1 MASGDNK
8 KAITVGIFLSLGLVI
23 FILGVFTLGGQQKSF
38 AKSIKLSAIF
48 DDVAGLKKG
57 NDVWFSGVKVGNI
70 TSIKFVGTSQVDVQ
84 MKIDQATQQ
93 YIHNNA
99 GVKISS

>member
-1 MASGDNK
+1 MATADNK
-8 KAITVGIFLSLGLVI
+8 RAIVVGVFLALGLII

-38 AKSIKLSAIF
+38 AKSIKISAVF
-48 DDVAGLKKG
+48 DDVSGLKKG
-57 NDVWFSGVKVGNI
+57 NDVWFSGVKVGSI
-70 TSIKFVGTSQVDVQ
+70 TSIRFVGTSQVDVQ